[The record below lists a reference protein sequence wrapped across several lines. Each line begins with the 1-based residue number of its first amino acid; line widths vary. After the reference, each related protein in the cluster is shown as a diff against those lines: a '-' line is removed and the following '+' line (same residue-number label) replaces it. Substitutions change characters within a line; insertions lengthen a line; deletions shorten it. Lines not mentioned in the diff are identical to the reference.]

1 MVFIVGSLPADEFT
15 RALIVGGFVTVDGVL
30 LTCVAYFVGSSR
42 GSKASGD
49 AVRKIAE
56 KK

>member
-1 MVFIVGSLPADEFT
+1 MPADEFT
-15 RALIVGGFVTVDGVL
+15 RALVTRAFGTVDGVL
-30 LTCVAYFVGSSR
+30 LTCIAYFVGSSR

-56 KK
+56 QSTK